1 MVKLLNYNLFS
12 MRLFLTLIFLFVS
25 SCSGKM
31 NIEKFKGQQPEF
43 SLEDYFMGKTQA
55 WGMFHDRFGN
65 LKRTFKVDIIG
76 TLESDKLLLNEKF
89 IYDDG
94 EEDVRVW
101 TIKIL
106 GNNKYIGTASDVV
119 GEATGVAKGNA
130 LNWKYKLNLKVG
142 NSTILVDFDDWMF
155 LQDRNI
161 LMNRAEVKKWGVNIG
176 VVSITFLK
184 IN

>member
-1 MVKLLNYNLFS
+1 
-12 MRLFLTLIFLFVS
+12 
-25 SCSGKM
+25 M
-31 NIEKFKGQQPEF
+31 NIEKFKGSQPTLT
-43 SLEDYFMGKTQA
+43 LEDYFEGKTEA

-65 LKRTFKVDIIG
+65 LKRTFKVDITG
-76 TLESDKLLLNEKF
+76 TIESNTLMLDEKF
-89 IYDDG
+89 LYDDG
-94 EEDVRVW
+94 EQDSRIW

-106 GNNKYIGTASDVV
+106 GNNQYSGTASDVV
-119 GEATGVAKGNA
+119 GEAKGISEGNA

-142 NSTILVDFDDWMF
+142 DSTILVDFDDWMF

-161 LMNRAEVKKWGVNIG
+161 LMNRAEVKKWGLNIG

>member
-1 MVKLLNYNLFS
+1 
-12 MRLFLTLIFLFVS
+12 
-25 SCSGKM
+25 M
-31 NIEKFKGQQPEF
+31 NIEKFKGSQPTLT
-43 SLEDYFMGKTQA
+43 LEDYFDGKTEA

-65 LKRTFKVDIIG
+65 LKRTFKVDITG
-76 TLESDKLLLNEKF
+76 TIESNTLTLDEKF
-89 IYDDG
+89 LYDDG
-94 EEDVRVW
+94 EQDSRVW

-106 GNNKYIGTASDVV
+106 GNNQYSGTASDVV
-119 GEATGVAKGNA
+119 GEATGISEGNA

-142 NSTILVDFDDWMF
+142 DSTILVDFDDWMF

-161 LMNRAEVKKWGVNIG
+161 LMNRAEVKKWGLNIG

>member
-1 MVKLLNYNLFS
+1 
-12 MRLFLTLIFLFVS
+12 
-25 SCSGKM
+25 M
-31 NIEKFKGQQPEF
+31 NIEKFKGSQPTLT
-43 SLEDYFMGKTQA
+43 LEDYFEGKTEA

-65 LKRTFKVDIIG
+65 LKRTFKVDITG
-76 TLESDKLLLNEKF
+76 TIESNTLTLDEKF
-89 IYDDG
+89 LYDDG
-94 EEDVRVW
+94 EQDSRVW

-106 GNNKYIGTASDVV
+106 GNNQYSGTASDVV
-119 GEATGVAKGNA
+119 GEATGISEGNA

-142 NSTILVDFDDWMF
+142 DRTILVDFDDWMF

-161 LMNRAEVKKWGVNIG
+161 LMNRAEVKKWGLNIG

>member
-1 MVKLLNYNLFS
+1 MKF
-12 MRLFLTLIFLFVS
+12 FFALIFLLTS
-25 SCSGKM
+25 SCTNKM
-31 NIEKFKGQQPEF
+31 DIEKFKESKPKF
-43 SLEDYFMGKTQA
+43 SLENYFEGKTEA

-65 LKRTFKVDIIG
+65 LKRTFKVDITG
-76 TLESDKLLLNEKF
+76 TLNSDTLTLDEKF
-89 IYDDG
+89 LYDDG
-94 EEDVRVW
+94 EQDSRVW

-106 GNNKYIGTASDVV
+106 GNNQYSGTASDVV
-119 GEATGVAKGNA
+119 GEAKGISEGNA

-142 NSTILVDFDDWMF
+142 DSTILVDFDDWMF

-161 LMNRAEVKKWGVNIG
+161 LMNRAEVKKWGLNIG

>member
-1 MVKLLNYNLFS
+1 
-12 MRLFLTLIFLFVS
+12 
-25 SCSGKM
+25 M
-31 NIEKFKGQQPEF
+31 NIEKFKGSQPIF
-43 SLEDYFMGKTQA
+43 SLEDYFEGKTEA

-76 TLESDKLLLNEKF
+76 TIESNTLTLDEKF
-89 IYDDG
+89 LYDDG
-94 EEDVRVW
+94 EQDSRVW

-106 GNNKYIGTASDVV
+106 GNNQYSGTASDVV
-119 GEATGVAKGNA
+119 GEATGISEGNA

-142 NSTILVDFDDWMF
+142 DSTILVDFDDWMF

-161 LMNRAEVKKWGVNIG
+161 LMNRAEVKKWGLNIG

>member
-1 MVKLLNYNLFS
+1 MKF
-12 MRLFLTLIFLFVS
+12 FFALIFLLTS
-25 SCSGKM
+25 SCTNKM
-31 NIEKFKGQQPEF
+31 DIEKFKESKPKF
-43 SLEDYFMGKTQA
+43 SLENYFEGKTEA

-65 LKRTFKVDIIG
+65 LKRTFKVDITG
-76 TLESDKLLLNEKF
+76 TLKSDTLTLDEKF
-89 IYDDG
+89 LYDDG
-94 EEDVRVW
+94 EQDSRVW

-106 GNNKYIGTASDVV
+106 GNNQYSGTASDVV
-119 GEATGVAKGNA
+119 GEAKGISEGNA

-142 NSTILVDFDDWMF
+142 DSTILVDFDDWMF

-161 LMNRAEVKKWGVNIG
+161 LMNRAEVKKWGLNIG

>member
-1 MVKLLNYNLFS
+1 
-12 MRLFLTLIFLFVS
+12 
-25 SCSGKM
+25 M
-31 NIEKFKGQQPEF
+31 NIEKFKGSQPTF
-43 SLEDYFMGKTQA
+43 FLEDYFEGKTEA

-65 LKRTFKVDIIG
+65 LKRTFKVDITG
-76 TLESDKLLLNEKF
+76 TIESNTLTLDEKF
-89 IYDDG
+89 LYDDG
-94 EEDVRVW
+94 EQDSRVW

-106 GNNKYIGTASDVV
+106 GNNQYSGTASDVV
-119 GEATGVAKGNA
+119 GEAIGISEGNA

-142 NSTILVDFDDWMF
+142 DSTILVDFDDWMF

-161 LMNRAEVKKWGVNIG
+161 LMNRAEVKKWGLNIG